1 MFNTKQ
7 ERNNT
12 IGWILGLLLLS
23 ILLLLW
29 LARYLSASFKPI
41 AKVQLSELVTEATQG
56 LYHIQYSDLNLNL
69 LTGKASLSDVQIIPD
84 TAVYRELAD
93 KELAPNNLYTIKLK
107 TLAIRHFHPLRYL
120 RYKKLNIDQILFEN
134 PDVTMV
140 NKQLEFNETN
150 RPVTGKTPY
159 DYISRYLK
167 EFRVKQIDLKNI
179 RFKYVNNNLP
189 VPQTDSVSRLNI
201 SLKDWLIDSAA
212 ASDPSRLHYLK
223 DIRLDL
229 HDYTY
234 ATPDSMYHIRL
245 EQLGFQGTTGKLSIS
260 RFSVVPRYSE
270 MQFGQVAG
278 FARDRYN
285 IEMNDI
291 NLNGI
296 DLPLYIRKQELYAK
310 EMNIANGVVEVFNNN
325 SLERKEELKIGKYPH
340 QLLQK
345 LSAQAS
351 IRKLNISNVDFSYA
365 EYDRKSRQKGRITFE
380 KTSGTLINITNASRI
395 KAKDPYLLAD
405 FHTLLMGQ
413 GVLNVKFKL
422 DLTAPD
428 GAFSYSGRLGAM
440 DGRALNRIT
449 RPLGMVHIRHADI
462 KGLDFN
468 IRANDRLAT
477 GTMKFAYDNLSVAL
491 LKREEGQERLVRQGL
506 ISLLAN
512 AMVLNPSN
520 PNESGILVTAPIR
533 YERRPNRSFFNFI
546 WRSLFQGIKYSV
558 GVTPAKEQEIKTKI
572 ARFQKIKTD
581 RDKRRAAKGQR

>member
-1 MFNTKQ
+1 MFNTNR

-12 IGWILGLLLLS
+12 IYWILGLLLLS

-56 LYHIQYSDLNLNL
+56 LYHIQYSDLHLNV
-69 LTGKASLSDVQIIPD
+69 LTGMASLSDVQIIPD
-84 TAVYRELAD
+84 TAVYRKLVGKA
-93 KELAPNNLYTIKLK
+93 LAPNNLYTIKLK

-140 NKQLEFNETN
+140 NKQLDFNETN

-159 DYISRYLK
+159 NYISRYLK

-201 SLKDWLIDSAA
+201 SLEDWLIDSAA
-212 ASDPSRLHYLK
+212 ASDSRRLHYLK
-223 DIRLDL
+223 DIRLNL

-245 EQLGFQGTTGKLSIS
+245 EQLGFQGSTGRLSVS
-260 RFSVVPRYSE
+260 RFSVAPRYSE
-270 MQFGQVAG
+270 MEFGKVAG
-278 FARDRYN
+278 YARDRYH

-296 DLPLYIRKQELYAK
+296 DLPLYIRRQELYAK
-310 EMNIANGVVEVFNNN
+310 EMNIANGGVEVFNNN
-325 SLERKEELKIGKYPH
+325 SLEKKTEPKTGKYPH
-340 QLLQK
+340 QLLQQLPAQ
-345 LSAQAS
+345 LSV
-351 IRKLNISNVDFSYA
+351 RKLNISNVDLSYS
-365 EYDRKSRQKGRITFE
+365 EYDQTSRQKGRITFE
-380 KTSGTLINITNASRI
+380 KTSGTLTNITNASRI
-395 KAKDPYLLAD
+395 KAKDRYLLAD
-405 FHTLLMGQ
+405 FNTLLMGQ
-413 GVLNVKFKL
+413 GALHVKFKF
-422 DLTAPD
+422 DLAARD
-428 GAFSYSGRLGAM
+428 GAFEYSGRLGAI

-449 RPLGMVHIRHADI
+449 RPLGMVHIKHADI
-462 KGLDFN
+462 KSLDFD
-468 IRANDRLAT
+468 IRANDHLAT
-477 GTMKFAYDNLSVAL
+477 GSMDFAYENLAVAL

-506 ISLLAN
+506 LSILAN
-512 AMVLNPSN
+512 AMVINPSN
-520 PNESGILVTAPIR
+520 PNEEGVFITAPIR
-533 YERRPNRSFFNFI
+533 HERKPERSFFNFI
-546 WRSLFQGIKYSV
+546 WRSLFQGIKYSI
-558 GVTPAKEQEIKTKI
+558 GVTPEKEREVKAKI
-572 ARFQKIKTD
+572 ARFEKIKTD